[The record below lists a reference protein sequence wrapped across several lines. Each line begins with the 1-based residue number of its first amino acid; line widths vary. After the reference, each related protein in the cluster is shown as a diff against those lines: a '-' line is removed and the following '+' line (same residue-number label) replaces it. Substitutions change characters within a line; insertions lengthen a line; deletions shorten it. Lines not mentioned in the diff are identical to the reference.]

1 VLSCTHTTNTKHT
14 FFLYAV
20 LLYAIITP
28 LQADQV
34 LQEKVAEA
42 GALKVQVD
50 ELKVEVGKLTQ
61 DMLETRE
68 QLVSSKTQV

>member
-1 VLSCTHTTNTKHT
+1 
-14 FFLYAV
+14 V